1 MCVFTNYAVDKDKQF
16 IGLSYFSR
24 YLLVFLNKLQESTPY
39 CLQYQIDLA
48 VNHLL
53 QIRYNWK
60 MYNQLLYTL
69 VFGVIQYLSTQLNQ
83 IQVILLLINICWLS
97 LYIPHKKKKNSIPID
112 VVQSLLI
119 LKQWLHS

>member
-1 MCVFTNYAVDKDKQF
+1 MCVFANYAVGKDKQF

-39 CLQYQIDLA
+39 CLQYQTDLA

-97 LYIPHKKKKNSIPID
+97 LYIPQKKKKNSIPID
-112 VVQSLLI
+112 VQSLLI